1 MKIVAS
7 ELVLDYAGSA
17 FMVLSLKSSWTV
29 WRSVYFFGHVL
40 MFTVLLVGWVMPPKR
55 RTAQKTEP
63 EHVVV
68 SAGGGVEIMTGK
80 EIDASEM
87 NGDGEGG
94 VTAVAVAATE
104 EDEKKEN

>member
-1 MKIVAS
+1 
-7 ELVLDYAGSA
+7 
-17 FMVLSLKSSWTV
+17 
-29 WRSVYFFGHVL
+29 

-68 SAGGGVEIMTGK
+68 SAGGAVEIMTGK
-80 EIDASEM
+80 EIDASEV

-94 VTAVAVAATE
+94 VTAVVTE